1 MPDVAQEYAMEK
13 LLIRNLD
20 PELVEQLKSRA
31 KRNGRSLSAE
41 VKHILESA
49 VPNQAVNMEEILEH
63 MAQMRERTRGSAD
76 LIREDRDR

>member
-1 MPDVAQEYAMEK
+1 MEK

-49 VPNQAVNMEEILEH
+49 VPKQAVNMEEILEH